1 MVVHL
6 GARGRGPLEKFD
18 FVPPAVPN
26 GVGGQ
31 CAGRLYRSDSSRAPG
46 RDAAATRGARARAA
60 ARPGPRDA
68 AAPAATSGFV
78 SDPRLFE

>member
-1 MVVHL
+1 MAVHL

-31 CAGRLYRSDSSRAPG
+31 CAGRLYRSDSSRARPAG
-46 RDAAATRGARARAA
+46 TRGARARAA

>member
-1 MVVHL
+1 MAVHL

-31 CAGRLYRSDSSRAPG
+31 CASDSSRAPG
-46 RDAAATRGARARAA
+46 RDARSAGAGRRAARATRRG
-60 ARPGPRDA
+60 RPRGDVGVR
-68 AAPAATSGFV
+68 
-78 SDPRLFE
+78 

>member
-1 MVVHL
+1 MHL

-46 RDAAATRGARARAA
+46 RDARSAGAGRRAARATRRG
-60 ARPGPRDA
+60 RPRGDVGVR
-68 AAPAATSGFV
+68 
-78 SDPRLFE
+78 